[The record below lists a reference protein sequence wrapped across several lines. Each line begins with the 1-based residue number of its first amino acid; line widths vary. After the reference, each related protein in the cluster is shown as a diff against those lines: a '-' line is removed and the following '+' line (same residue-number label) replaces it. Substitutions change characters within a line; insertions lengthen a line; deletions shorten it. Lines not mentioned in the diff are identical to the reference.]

1 MTAES
6 FASPR
11 LLAAARAAAPFLAA
25 IPRVP
30 QIGVARRP
38 ADKGVIRLFVP
49 RTPRERRMLQAA
61 EYFVSR
67 HPQCT
72 RAERVRFGRA
82 HGYAAAEFARAVRAA
97 RANLQQGSSARPEQ
111 RIHRPC
117 VAGSNPAPAPFGSL
131 PIAKANERRGGACE
145 NMPASSEPSRVVREN
160 SPAASN
166 PLLRRECQESR
177 GNNVWGFAADAGS
190 CAINSPAS
198 RSVPHSAPA
207 SCA

>member
-145 NMPASSEPSRVVREN
+145 NTPLVRSRRVWFGKTHRRLRTHFCAGSVRKVAETMFGVSRPMPAPARLLHPSANEILHPR
-160 SPAASN
+160 
-166 PLLRRECQESR
+166 Q
-177 GNNVWGFAADAGS
+177 
-190 CAINSPAS
+190 
-198 RSVPHSAPA
+198 
-207 SCA
+207 